1 MELTITEENFD
12 KEVLQSPLPVMI
24 DFWAEWCGPCK
35 VLSPIIEELAKDY
48 EGKVKVGKV
57 DVDDQG
63 ALSMRYNIMS
73 IPTVKFF
80 KGGRQ
85 VGELIGAA
93 PKATV
98 EAELKKHL

>member
-73 IPTVKFF
+73 FPTVKFF